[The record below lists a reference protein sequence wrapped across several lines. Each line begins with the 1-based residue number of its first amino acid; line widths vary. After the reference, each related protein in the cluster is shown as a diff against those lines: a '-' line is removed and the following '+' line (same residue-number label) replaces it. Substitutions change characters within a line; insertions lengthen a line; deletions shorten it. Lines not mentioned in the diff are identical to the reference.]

1 MQPSEQFYPVKIT
14 RRAKIVRTSPA
25 STHPVEQ
32 PENGRAPNLSGYEI
46 SGLAPTPKPG
56 QHLGIAVAAGL
67 LSKTRA
73 GANARTKARKEKMP
87 MERGERVIERQD
99 SASPAEAIPAQSP
112 ATYLSVRSQLIRNSL
127 GDVSPDPLG
136 VLFF

>member
-87 MERGERVIERQD
+87 MD